1 MRKTTLRNIK
11 QGCQSFHFHMRA
23 GTDFSKQQNIIHKR
37 KKYDIY
43 YFVSIGQELRF
54 VICGKLQ
61 VTCLNRIK
69 VFLSNFI
76 T

>member
-43 YFVSIGQELRF
+43 YFVSIGQLQ
-54 VICGKLQ
+54 VICGKHG

-69 VFLSNFI
+69 VFLSQFL